1 MKASDLSPGMRAALV
16 PLPEYPGAK
25 AIVPP
30 PPRLRVP
37 LDGVAG
43 RVLMAHEALASL
55 QATLASLPNPDLITR
70 TLDRRE
76 AVRSSQMEGTSAD
89 LDEVF
94 EYEAT
99 GSDQGL
105 PADVRVTANY
115 VVAFAH
121 GLRAVRQAGS
131 NSALTL
137 DLVRRLHE
145 LLMEGDKDYQK
156 RDVPGR
162 FRLQQNWIGGR
173 SIYEAKLV
181 PPPPAMLDGPLRDQE
196 RGLQYAP
203 ADDDQYSVSIIV
215 RMAVLHAHFE
225 MVHPF
230 LDGNGRVGRLLITFL
245 LCERDLLHKPVLY
258 LSHYFKRHRQE
269 YYDRL
274 QAVRDAG
281 DWEGWLGFFLRGV
294 TDVSTQATETAR
306 RILALRER
314 RRDQITQSFGRAAGN
329 GLKVLEQLFRTPIIS
344 VKKVQTITKTE
355 FPAANQL
362 VRRLVQLGILKEI
375 TGQAR
380 NRQFRFEEYV
390 QLFAEDTEMPR
401 GTGK

>member
-115 VVAFAH
+115 VVALAH

-230 LDGNGRVGRLLITFL
+230 LDGNGRIGRILLPLMLAAEGYPPVYLAGFLKRNQVKYSRLLGDAQRREKWPEWIGFFADGVASSCAESARIAGDLIAIRASWPGRLAGLRSDASAFAALDAILGNPVIT
-245 LCERDLLHKPVLY
+245 
-258 LSHYFKRHRQE
+258 
-269 YYDRL
+269 
-274 QAVRDAG
+274 VRKLKDA
-281 DWEGWLGFFLRGV
+281 LG
-294 TDVSTQATETAR
+294 VS
-306 RILALRER
+306 
-314 RRDQITQSFGRAAGN
+314 
-329 GLKVLEQLFRTPIIS
+329 
-344 VKKVQTITKTE
+344 
-355 FPAANQL
+355 FPAANTAIGQL
-362 VRRLVQLGILKEI
+362 VAKGILRPSNKQGRSRTFVAHEVI
-375 TGQAR
+375 AR
-380 NRQFRFEEYV
+380 LAR
-390 QLFAEDTEMPR
+390 P
-401 GTGK
+401 